1 MGVQLPPG
9 PFYKME
15 LQLNRPIVFID
26 LETTGTE
33 TLSSRIVELSMLKI
47 NPDGRE
53 EIITTRINPQI
64 PIPPEAIAVHG
75 ITDKD
80 VANKPVF
87 KEHAPK
93 LREFLEGCDFGG
105 FNVKKFDLE
114 ILEAEFRRAEIEF
127 SKENRYVVDV
137 QTIYHK
143 LEPRDLPA
151 AHKKYCGKEVEKH
164 HSAEDDVR
172 ATFNVLKSQ
181 LEMHSELPRKI
192 NELHDYCN
200 ERRSPNWIDGKGR
213 FIWIDNDVVINF
225 SRHKG
230 KSLSY
235 MIKNELG
242 FLNWMMMT
250 KDFMPDAKK
259 IVSDALN
266 GQFPNRG

>member
-1 MGVQLPPG
+1 
-9 PFYKME
+9 ME

-33 TLSSRIVELSMLKI
+33 TLTSRIVEISMLKI

-64 PIPPEAIAVHG
+64 PIPPEAIAIHG
-75 ITDKD
+75 ISDKD

-87 KEHAPK
+87 EEYALKI
-93 LREFLEGCDFGG
+93 REFLEGCDLGG

-114 ILEAEFRRAEIEF
+114 ILETEFRRAEIEF

-143 LEPRDLPA
+143 LEPRDLQA
-151 AHKKYCGKEVEKH
+151 AHKKYCGKEIEKH
-164 HSAEDDVR
+164 HSAEHDVR
-172 ATFNVLKSQ
+172 ATFNILKSQ
-181 LEMHSELPRKI
+181 LEMHNELPHGI
-192 NELHDYCN
+192 NELHDFCN
-200 ERRSPNWIDGKGR
+200 ERRPASWIDSKGR
-213 FIWIDNDVVINF
+213 FVWIDNDAVMNF
-225 SRHKG
+225 GPHRG

-235 MIKNELG
+235 IIKNELG
-242 FLNWMMMT
+242 FLNWMMT

-266 GQFPNRG
+266 GQLPSHDI